1 MNNNYYSNGQPQ
13 LQSQPGSPLF
23 TNGVETPNQ
32 SGTPN
37 MNFNYNNNNPSMS
50 DTLTLNKGKIITVF
64 ATFNGSVSW
73 PDKAFTGILENY
85 EMDHLTLS
93 DPKTGKWYVIPTI
106 YVDYVESDEKI
117 IE

>member
-1 MNNNYYSNGQPQ
+1 MNNNFYPSGQPGT
-13 LQSQPGSPLF
+13 PIF

-32 SGTPN
+32 SNVTPI
-37 MNFNYNNNNPSMS
+37 NFNQTNNPSMS
-50 DTLTLNKGKIITVF
+50 DTLSLNRGKIITVY

-73 PDKAFTGILENY
+73 PDKAFTGVLKNY

-93 DPKTGKWYVIPTI
+93 DPKSGKWYVIPTI